1 MKFRLQKI
9 VYNKKLRLVFYNY
22 LRTQPKSEGVN
33 YMGIAITPL
42 ERPIHIGKR
51 LAKNRFLIQPMECI
65 DGDLR
70 GRFSESTLQRYEN
83 LFRGGAGVVV
93 MEAITLQYESR
104 ARRNQLLLDV
114 DDPDNRDQWERFLFP
129 KTDAVPRYAPDRATA
144 SQR

>member
-1 MKFRLQKI
+1 
-9 VYNKKLRLVFYNY
+9 
-22 LRTQPKSEGVN
+22 
-33 YMGIAITPL
+33 MGIAITPL
-42 ERPIHIGKR
+42 ERPDFTSENVLPKT
-51 LAKNRFLIQPMECI
+51 AFLIQPMECI

-70 GRFSESTLQRYEN
+70 GRFWKAHCSAMKN

-114 DDPDNRDQWERFLFP
+114 DDPDNRDQFGNGFCSKKRN
-129 KTDAVPRYAPDRATA
+129 AVPRYAPDRATA